1 MKGRRALRAVVLLAL
16 VGVIGIIG
24 MLLTEGAW
32 NATFFVLAALPL
44 AAGAWWRWR
53 QRVPAARGVG
63 PPP

>member
-1 MKGRRALRAVVLLAL
+1 MKGRRALRLVMLLAL
-16 VGVIGIIG
+16 AGIVGIVG

-32 NATFFVLAALPL
+32 NKAFLVLAALPL

-63 PPP
+63 PQQ